1 MVFNLSHKTSL
12 ITGAGSSNGIGFA
25 SAKFLQSM
33 GSKVFITGKSERIK
47 DRAKELNCPFFI
59 ADLTKE
65 DEVKNLINKVKNE
78 FGSLDVLVNNA
89 GMTSVIDEL
98 GSESGNIENTSL
110 DKFISSVERNL
121 VSAFLVTKESL
132 ELLKKSKSPRVV
144 MITSITGP
152 FMAMKNEV
160 SYASSKA
167 GLAGLTRSLA
177 LDFAK
182 DNILVNAIAPGWI
195 ATDSQTENE
204 KNAGLN
210 TPLKRSAKPE
220 EIASLVGYL
229 ASDEAGYMTGQV
241 IAVDG
246 GNSIQEER
254 I

>member
-12 ITGAGSSNGIGFA
+12 ITGAGSSSGIGFA
-25 SAKFLQSM
+25 SAKFLKEM
-33 GSKVFITGKSERIK
+33 GSKVFITGKSDRIK
-47 DRAKELNCPFFI
+47 DRAKELNCPYFI

-65 DEVKNLINKVKNE
+65 EEVRNLIGEVKKE

-89 GMTSVIDEL
+89 GMTSVIDTP
-98 GSESGNIENTSL
+98 GAESGNIENTDL
-110 DKFISSVERNL
+110 NKFISSVERNL

-132 ELLKKSKSPRVV
+132 ELLKKSKNPRVI

-195 ATDSQTENE
+195 QTESQTENE
-204 KNAGLN
+204 KEAGLN

-246 GNSIQEER
+246 GNLIQEER
-254 I
+254 

>member
-33 GSKVFITGKSERIK
+33 GSKVFISGKSDRIK
-47 DRAKELNCPFFI
+47 DRAKELSCPFFI

-65 DEVKNLINKVKNE
+65 EEVKNLITEVKKE

-89 GMTSVIDEL
+89 GMTSIVDEL
-98 GSESGNIENTSL
+98 GFESGNIENTSF

-132 ELLKKSKSPRVV
+132 ELLKKSKSPRVI

-195 ATDSQTENE
+195 ATESQTENE

-254 I
+254 

>member
-12 ITGAGSSNGIGFA
+12 ITGSGSSNGIGFA

-47 DRAKELNCPFFI
+47 ERSKELNCPYFI

-65 DEVKNLINKVKNE
+65 EEVSNLINEVKKE
-78 FGSLDVLVNNA
+78 FGTLDVLVNNA
-89 GMTSVIDEL
+89 GMTSVIDTP
-98 GSESGNIENTSL
+98 GAESGNIENTSL
-110 DKFISSVERNL
+110 QKFISSFERNL

-132 ELLKKSKSPRVV
+132 ELLKKSKSPRVI

-195 ATDSQTENE
+195 QTESQTENE
-204 KNAGLN
+204 KLAGLN

-220 EIASLVGYL
+220 EIASFVGYL

-254 I
+254 

>member
-1 MVFNLSHKTSL
+1 MVFNLGHKTSL

-33 GSKVFITGKSERIK
+33 GSNIFITGKSDRIRE
-47 DRAKELNCPFFI
+47 RAKELNCPYFI

-65 DEVKNLINKVKNE
+65 EQVKELISKVSEE

-89 GMTSVIDEL
+89 GMTSVVDKPGL
-98 GSESGNIENTSL
+98 ESGSIENTELS
-110 DKFISSVERNL
+110 KFISSVERNL
-121 VSAFLVTKESL
+121 VSAFLVTKEALS
-132 ELLKKSKSPRVV
+132 LLKKSNSPRVI

-152 FMAMKNEV
+152 FMAMQNEV

-195 ATDSQTENE
+195 STESQTEKE
-204 KNAGLN
+204 KQAGLN

-220 EIASLVGYL
+220 EIASFVGYL
-229 ASDEAGYMTGQV
+229 ASDEASYMTGQV

-254 I
+254 

>member
-1 MVFNLSHKTSL
+1 MVFNLGHKTSL
-12 ITGAGSSNGIGFA
+12 ITGAGSSSGIGFA

-47 DRAKELNCPFFI
+47 ERSKELNCPYFI

-65 DEVKNLINKVKNE
+65 EEVRNLINEVKKE
-78 FGSLDVLVNNA
+78 FGTLDVLVNNA
-89 GMTSVIDEL
+89 GMTSVIDTP
-98 GSESGNIENTSL
+98 GAESGNIENTDL
-110 DKFISSVERNL
+110 NKFISSVERNL

-132 ELLKKSKSPRVV
+132 ELLKKSKNPRVI

-195 ATDSQTENE
+195 QTESQTENE
-204 KNAGLN
+204 KEAGLN

-246 GNSIQEER
+246 GNLIQEER
-254 I
+254 

>member
-12 ITGAGSSNGIGFA
+12 ITGAGSNNGIGFV

-33 GSKVFITGKSERIK
+33 GSNVFITGKSERIK

-65 DEVKNLINKVKNE
+65 VEVENLLNEVKKE

-89 GMTSVIDEL
+89 GMTSVIDTP
-98 GSESGNIENTSL
+98 GAESGNIENTDL
-110 DKFISSVERNL
+110 NKFISSVERNL

-132 ELLKKSKSPRVV
+132 ELLKKSKSARVI

-195 ATDSQTENE
+195 QTESQTENE
-204 KNAGLN
+204 KEAGLN

-254 I
+254 

>member
-1 MVFNLSHKTSL
+1 MVFNLGHKTSL

-33 GSKVFITGKSERIK
+33 GAKVFITGKSDRIK

-65 DEVKNLINKVKNE
+65 EEVRNLISEVKKE

-89 GMTSVIDEL
+89 GMTSVIDTP
-98 GSESGNIENTSL
+98 GAESGNIENTDL
-110 DKFISSVERNL
+110 NKFISSVERNL

-132 ELLKKSKSPRVV
+132 ELLKKSKNPRVI

-195 ATDSQTENE
+195 QTESQTENE
-204 KNAGLN
+204 KQAGLN

-254 I
+254 

>member
-12 ITGAGSSNGIGFA
+12 ITGSGSSNGIGFA

-47 DRAKELNCPFFI
+47 ERSKELNCPYFI

-65 DEVKNLINKVKNE
+65 EEVRNLINEVKKE
-78 FGSLDVLVNNA
+78 FGTLDVLVNNA
-89 GMTSVIDEL
+89 GMTSVIDTP
-98 GSESGNIENTSL
+98 GAESGNIENTSL
-110 DKFISSVERNL
+110 QKFISSFQRNL

-132 ELLKKSKSPRVV
+132 DLLKKSKSPRVI

-195 ATDSQTENE
+195 QTESQTENE
-204 KNAGLN
+204 KLAGLN

-220 EIASLVGYL
+220 EIASFVGYL

-254 I
+254 